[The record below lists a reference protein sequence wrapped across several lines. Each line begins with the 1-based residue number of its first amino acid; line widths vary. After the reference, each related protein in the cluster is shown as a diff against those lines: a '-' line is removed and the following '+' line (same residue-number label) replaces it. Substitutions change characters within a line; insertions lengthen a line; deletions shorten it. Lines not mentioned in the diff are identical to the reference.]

1 MIYRILLYLI
11 GLISLSLGISMMIM
25 YLSLF
30 SLGFTFN
37 EYLEYMFSNY
47 SFYLIPF
54 GILLIC
60 LSLFF
65 DAKWN
70 KFIQHRKDRRHL

>member
-47 SFYLIPF
+47 SFYLIPL

-65 DAKWN
+65 DNKWN
-70 KFIQHRKDRRHL
+70 KFIQYRKDRRRL

>member
-1 MIYRILLYLI
+1 MIYRILLYVI

-30 SLGFTFN
+30 SLGFSFN

-47 SFYLIPF
+47 SFYLIPL

-65 DAKWN
+65 DNKWN
-70 KFIQHRKDRRHL
+70 KFIQYRKDRRHL

>member
-1 MIYRILLYLI
+1 MIYRII
-11 GLISLSLGISMMIM
+11 IFILGIFLLSFGLSMMLI

-30 SLGFTFN
+30 SLGFGFN

-47 SFYLIPF
+47 SFYLIPIGLF
-54 GILLIC
+54 LVC

-65 DAKWN
+65 DNKWKSFIN
-70 KFIQHRKDRRHL
+70 KRKNK